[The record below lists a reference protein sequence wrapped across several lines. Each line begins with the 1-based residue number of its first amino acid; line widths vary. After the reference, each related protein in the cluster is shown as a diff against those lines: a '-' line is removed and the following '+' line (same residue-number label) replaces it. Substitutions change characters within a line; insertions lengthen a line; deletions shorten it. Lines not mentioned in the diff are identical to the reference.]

1 MSVRYLL
8 DTNICIYIAK
18 RRPPEVASR
27 FERLRPGEVGMSMI
41 TYGELL
47 FGAEKSQHP
56 QAVKDRLQRFVEL
69 VPVLPLPGESPR
81 HYARIRSELE
91 RTGTPIGAND
101 LWIAA
106 HALASGLIL
115 VSNNLRE
122 FGRVTGLGAENW
134 AH

>member
-1 MSVRYLL
+1 MRYLL

-18 RRPPEVASR
+18 RRPPEVAAR

-47 FGAEKSQHP
+47 LGVEKSQHAP
-56 QAVKDRLQRFVEL
+56 QAAERLRGFVEL
-69 VPVLPLPGESPR
+69 VPVLPLPDACPL
-81 HYARIRSELE
+81 HYARIRADLE
-91 RTGTPIGAND
+91 RAGTPIGAND

-106 HALASGLIL
+106 HAAASSLVL

-122 FGRVTGLGAENW
+122 FGRIDGLATENW
-134 AH
+134 AQ

>member
-27 FERLRPGEVGMSMI
+27 FETLRPGEVGMSMI

-69 VPVLPLPGESPR
+69 VPVLPLPEESPR
-81 HYARIRSELE
+81 HYARIRSELQ

-122 FGRVTGLGAENW
+122 FGRVTGLAAENW

>member
-69 VPVLPLPGESPR
+69 VPVLPLPEESPR

-122 FGRVTGLGAENW
+122 FGRVTGLATENW